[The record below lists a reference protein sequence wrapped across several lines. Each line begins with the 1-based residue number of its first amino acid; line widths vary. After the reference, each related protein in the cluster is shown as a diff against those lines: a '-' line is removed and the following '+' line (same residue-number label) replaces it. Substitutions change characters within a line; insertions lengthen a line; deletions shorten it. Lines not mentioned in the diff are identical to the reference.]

1 MAAGV
6 AGHLEHLELDIE
18 QAQALALAHLT
29 RVGRDAFVGR
39 AEQLQVR
46 PALLELGNAADM
58 VAVMVGEQD
67 GARHQALVLRG
78 SQDRLGLTG
87 VDNDGAAIC
96 SDQRPDVV
104 VVECGQG
111 DQSHRIG
118 TMPAPPFS
126 RQAGVSSWFETGAGR
141 GLLQLERRLALEAL
155 QTRPSQPW
163 LWLTPTA
170 DMPARELLQGRGL
183 RLHRSAGRFAGD
195 ARCALPFPLPT
206 ESLQA
211 IVAQHAVVGGAAD
224 FLAECERLLMPGGRL
239 WLFTLNPMSPYRFRW
254 ARRGPVALRP
264 DRWRLLAQRAGLHSV
279 QAERYL
285 GPIWRPSGEST
296 DPGRAPWRAV
306 YLLEV
311 EKRAAA
317 AIGPT
322 PIALPA
328 RWPQPVATI

>member
-1 MAAGV
+1 
-6 AGHLEHLELDIE
+6 
-18 QAQALALAHLT
+18 
-29 RVGRDAFVGR
+29 
-39 AEQLQVR
+39 
-46 PALLELGNAADM
+46 
-58 VAVMVGEQD
+58 
-67 GARHQALVLRG
+67 
-78 SQDRLGLTG
+78 
-87 VDNDGAAIC
+87 
-96 SDQRPDVV
+96 
-104 VVECGQG
+104 
-111 DQSHRIG
+111 
-118 TMPAPPFS
+118 MPAPPFS

-328 RWPQPVATI
+328 RWPQPVSTI

>member
-1 MAAGV
+1 
-6 AGHLEHLELDIE
+6 
-18 QAQALALAHLT
+18 
-29 RVGRDAFVGR
+29 
-39 AEQLQVR
+39 
-46 PALLELGNAADM
+46 
-58 VAVMVGEQD
+58 
-67 GARHQALVLRG
+67 
-78 SQDRLGLTG
+78 
-87 VDNDGAAIC
+87 
-96 SDQRPDVV
+96 
-104 VVECGQG
+104 
-111 DQSHRIG
+111 
-118 TMPAPPFS
+118 MPATPFS
-126 RQAGVSSWFETGAGR
+126 RQAGVSSWFDTGAGR

-155 QTRPSQPW
+155 QSRPSQPW
-163 LWLTPTA
+163 LWLTPTREL
-170 DMPARELLQGRGL
+170 PARESLQGRGL
-183 RLHRSAGRFAGD
+183 RLHRSAGRFTGD
-195 ARCALPFPLPT
+195 ARCAMPFPLPT

-211 IVAQHAVVGGAAD
+211 IVVQHAVVGGAAD

-264 DRWRLLAQRAGLHSV
+264 DRWRLLAQRAGLQSV

-285 GPIWRPSGEST
+285 GPIWRTDSSSI

-322 PIALPA
+322 PIMLPT